1 MIGLRAFL
9 RSFFEKEAPCSFFW
23 IENKEGEC
31 VGPLVLFTN
40 AANSD
45 SMRYWAEVRMA
56 KLVGKGLRA
65 NAIEYIGSEPMGG
78 GNDITTIQ
86 PRWI

>member
-1 MIGLRAFL
+1 MNGLKAFL
-9 RSFFEKEAPCSFFW
+9 RSFFEKEAPYRFLW
-23 IENKEGEC
+23 VEGKGEI
-31 VGPLVLFTN
+31 VGLPVLFTN

-45 SMRYWAEVRMA
+45 NMRYWAEVRMV